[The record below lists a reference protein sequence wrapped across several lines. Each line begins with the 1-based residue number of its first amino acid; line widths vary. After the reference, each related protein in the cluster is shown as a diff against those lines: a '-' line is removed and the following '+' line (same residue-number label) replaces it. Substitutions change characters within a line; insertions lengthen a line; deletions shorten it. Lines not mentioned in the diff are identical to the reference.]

1 MLETLLGSFLGGVFR
16 TVPEVM
22 KLLDAKNEREHELA
36 MLGKEMEFAK
46 IKGEISMREAQ
57 ATMTVAEI
65 GAMSEALKEQGQTAR
80 AAGKFV
86 SAISALVRPL
96 VTYWFVVLYSAVKI
110 ASMAMAIDGG
120 ANWKEVLIS
129 SWSQDDMSMLGLLLT
144 FWFTG
149 RVWERNK
156 QQTQPPRY
164 AKSSRALVARPI
176 SAQLATLLSGTA
188 QSISQT
194 VLK

>member
-1 MLETLLGSFLGGVFR
+1 MLETLLGSLMGGVFR
-16 TVPEVM
+16 IVPEVM

-65 GAMSEALKEQGQTAR
+65 GAMSEALREQGQTAR

-96 VTYWFVVLYSAVKI
+96 VTYWFVFLYSAVKI
-110 ASMAMAIDGG
+110 ATMAVAFNAGG
-120 ANWKEVLIS
+120 DWKEVLIN
-129 SWSQDDMSMLGLLLT
+129 SWTQDDMAMLMLILT
-144 FWFTG
+144 FWFVG

-156 QQTQPPRY
+156 Q
-164 AKSSRALVARPI
+164 
-176 SAQLATLLSGTA
+176 
-188 QSISQT
+188 
-194 VLK
+194 